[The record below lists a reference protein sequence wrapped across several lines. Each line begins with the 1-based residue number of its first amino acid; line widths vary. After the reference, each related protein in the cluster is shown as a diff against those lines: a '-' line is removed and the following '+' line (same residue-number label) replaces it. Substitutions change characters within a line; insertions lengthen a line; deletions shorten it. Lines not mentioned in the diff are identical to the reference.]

1 MERTITV
8 FMLLS
13 LFSGTGQ
20 VRVDRAYPAAM
31 ASASSAASIN
41 RATTTRVAPGSSG
54 SAVLRLEIL
63 LDRAHFSC
71 GEIDGRYGQNLKN
84 AIEAYQL
91 ANQLSVD
98 GVVGPS
104 MWQLLNQDSADA
116 VIEHTISAEDIAG
129 PFDKNI
135 PTDWVARSKL
145 KGMYYASPLQ
155 EFTGKFHASEAL
167 LRRLNPGQPFDIAG
181 QEILVPNVITPHSG
195 RAASV
200 VVTGLATKDPIRAA
214 SVEALDSAGKVLFY
228 ATANI
233 GGAHDPLPVGEW
245 KVTDIVHNPWYNYN
259 PDLFWDA
266 ENPNA
271 KVKIPPGPNGPVGVV
286 WIGISKPHYG
296 LHGASDPGLIG
307 RTHSDGC
314 IRMTNWDALELAK
327 LVAVG
332 TPVILKEDPGS
343 PGAREAKNLGKAGS
357 PESTADLRTARSAA
371 KRSGTPQ

>member
-1 MERTITV
+1 MERLIAV
-8 FMLLS
+8 FLLLS
-13 LFSGTGQ
+13 LFSGTSQ
-20 VRVDRAYPAAM
+20 ARVDRAHPAAV
-31 ASASSAASIN
+31 ASASYAASIN
-41 RATTTRVAPGSSG
+41 RATTTRVGPGSSG

-104 MWQLLNQDSADA
+104 VWQLLNQDSADA

-155 EFTGKFHASEAL
+155 QFTGKYHATEAL
-167 LRRLNPGQPFDIAG
+167 LQRLNPGQSFDSVG
-181 QEILVPNVITPHSG
+181 QEILVPNVINPHSG

-200 VVTGLATKDPIRAA
+200 VVTGLATEDPVRAA
-214 SVEALDSAGKVLFY
+214 SIEALDSAGKVLFY

-233 GGAHDPLPVGEW
+233 GGAHDPLPVGKW

-271 KVKIPPGPNGPVGVV
+271 KMKIPPGPNGPVGLV

-327 LVAVG
+327 LVEVG
-332 TPVILKEDPGS
+332 TPVIMKEAPGS

-357 PESTADLRTARSAA
+357 PESTADLRAARSAA
-371 KRSGTPQ
+371 KRSGAPQ